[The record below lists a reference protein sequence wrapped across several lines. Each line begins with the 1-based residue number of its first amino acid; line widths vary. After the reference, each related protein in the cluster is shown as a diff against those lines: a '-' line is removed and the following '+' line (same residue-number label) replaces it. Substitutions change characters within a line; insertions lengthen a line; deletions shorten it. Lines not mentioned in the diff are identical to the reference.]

1 MMKTHAGRMRL
12 APIALI
18 LLAASWGLAFVIMK
32 DSIERQSVNSFLFT
46 RFAVAVLFLV
56 AFRPTIF
63 RQITKD
69 LFIKAFAAG
78 LLLGAGYIL
87 QTEGLART
95 GAAITGFVT
104 GLYVVATPLIS
115 ALFLRKKISLFTW
128 GCVAL
133 ATVGLALLSL
143 RGWSM
148 GFGEFLVLLCA
159 IAFGAHIVA
168 LGQWSAGRD
177 VYAMTTVQLF
187 AVTVLTGGFAF
198 AEGYQVPPDY
208 GVWAVVLFTAI
219 VCTAFGFIVQTW
231 AQAHIDSTKVAV
243 ILTLE
248 VVFAALFAITIGRET
263 MTIQVAL
270 GGVILLTA
278 MYLIVIKDPAN
289 D

>member
-1 MMKTHAGRMRL
+1 MRL

-18 LLAASWGLAFVIMK
+18 ALAASWGLAFVIMK
-32 DSIERQSVNSFLFT
+32 DSIERQNVNSFLFT
-46 RFAVAVLFLV
+46 RFAFAVLFLV
-56 AFRPTIF
+56 AFRPTVF
-63 RQITKD
+63 RAITKD
-69 LFIKAFAAG
+69 LFIKAFIAG
-78 LLLGAGYIL
+78 IILGAGYIL

-115 ALFLRKKISLFTW
+115 ALFLKKKITLFTW

-133 ATVGLALLSL
+133 ATIGLAFLSL

-159 IAFGAHIVA
+159 IAFAGHIVA
-168 LGQWSAGRD
+168 LGRWSAGRD

-198 AEGYQVPPDY
+198 AEGYQAPPDRD
-208 GVWAVVLFTAI
+208 VWAVVIFTAI
-219 VCTAFGFIVQTW
+219 VCTSFGFIVQTW
-231 AQAHIDSTKVAV
+231 AQAHIEPTKVAV

-248 VVFAALFAITIGRET
+248 VVFAALFAITIGRES
-263 MTIQVAL
+263 MTLQVLL
-270 GGVILLTA
+270 GGIILLTA
-278 MYLIVIKDPAN
+278 MYLIVVKEPSS
-289 D
+289 

>member
-12 APIALI
+12 APVALI

-46 RFAVAVLFLV
+46 RFLFATLFLI
-56 AFRPTIF
+56 AFRPTF
-63 RQITKD
+63 YRKITKD

-78 LLLGAGYIL
+78 LVLGAGYIL

-95 GAAITGFVT
+95 GAAITGFIT

-159 IAFGAHIVA
+159 VAFGAHIVA

-198 AEGYQVPPDY
+198 TEGYQAPPDSD
-208 GVWAVVLFTAI
+208 VWAVVIFTAI
-219 VCTAFGFIVQTW
+219 ICTSFGFIVQTW

-248 VVFAALFAITIGRET
+248 IVFAALFAITLGSES
-263 MTIQVAL
+263 MSIQVAL
-270 GGVILLTA
+270 GGIILLTA
-278 MYLIVIKDPAN
+278 MYLIVVKEPTN

>member
-1 MMKTHAGRMRL
+1 
-12 APIALI
+12 
-18 LLAASWGLAFVIMK
+18 MK

-46 RFAVAVLFLV
+46 RFLCAIIFLV
-56 AFRPTIF
+56 AFKPTVF
-63 RQITKD
+63 RKITKD

-95 GAAITGFVT
+95 GAAITGFIT

-159 IAFGAHIVA
+159 VAFGAHIVA

-198 AEGYQVPPDY
+198 AEGYQAPPDSD
-208 GVWAVVLFTAI
+208 VWAVVIFTAI
-219 VCTAFGFIVQTW
+219 ICTSFGFIVQTW

-248 VVFAALFAITIGRET
+248 IVFAALFAITLGSES
-263 MTIQVAL
+263 MSIQVAL
-270 GGVILLTA
+270 GGIILLTA
-278 MYLIVIKDPAN
+278 MYLIVVKEPTN

>member
-1 MMKTHAGRMRL
+1 MLQKSANPSRL

-18 LLAASWGLAFVIMK
+18 SLAAAWGLAFVIMK

-46 RFAVAVLFLV
+46 RFGIATLVLL
-56 AFRPTIF
+56 AIRPVIF
-63 RQITKD
+63 RLITKE
-69 LFIKAFAAG
+69 LFIKAFSTG
-78 LLLGAGYIL
+78 LLLGTGFIL

-95 GAAITGFVT
+95 GAAITGFIT

-115 ALFLRKKISLFTW
+115 AIFLKKKISLFTW

-133 ATVGLALLSL
+133 ATVGLAFLSL

-159 IAFGAHIVA
+159 VAFAGHIVA

-177 VYAMTTVQLF
+177 VYAMTIVQLF
-187 AVTVLTGGFAF
+187 AVTVLTGTFAF
-198 AEGYQVPPDY
+198 IEGYEAPPDDQ
-208 GVWAVVLFTAI
+208 VWAVVFFTAI
-219 VCTAFGFIVQTW
+219 VATALGIIIQTW

-248 VVFAALFAITIGRET
+248 VVFAAFFAITIGREV
-263 MTIQVAL
+263 MTPQVIL
-270 GGVILLTA
+270 GGIMLLIA
-278 MYLIVIKDPAN
+278 MYLIVTKEPSS
-289 D
+289 

>member
-1 MMKTHAGRMRL
+1 MLQTHPARMRL

-18 LLAASWGLAFVIMK
+18 ALAASWGLAFVIMK

-56 AFRPTIF
+56 AFRPTVF
-63 RQITKD
+63 RAITRD
-69 LFIKAFAAG
+69 LFAKAFFAG
-78 LLLGAGYIL
+78 IVLGAGYIL

-115 ALFLRKKISLFTW
+115 ALLLKKKISRFTW

-159 IAFGAHIVA
+159 IAFAAHIVA
-168 LGQWSAGRD
+168 LGQWSLGRD

-198 AEGYQVPPDY
+198 AEGYQAPPDG
-208 GVWAVVLFTAI
+208 GVWAVVIFTAI
-219 VCTAFGFIVQTW
+219 VCTAFGFIIQTW
-231 AQAHIDSTKVAV
+231 AQAHIEPTKVAV

-248 VVFAALFAITIGRET
+248 VVFAALFAITIGRES
-263 MTIQVAL
+263 MTLQVAL
-270 GGVILLTA
+270 GGLILLTA
-278 MYLIVIKDPAN
+278 MYLIVVKEPSQ
-289 D
+289 

>member
-18 LLAASWGLAFVIMK
+18 SLAAAWGLAFIIMK

-46 RFAVAVLFLV
+46 RFAVAVLFLI
-56 AFRPTIF
+56 AFKPTVF
-63 RQITKD
+63 RAITKD
-69 LFIKAFAAG
+69 LFLKAFAAG
-78 LLLGAGYIL
+78 ILLGAGYIL

-115 ALFLRKKISLFTW
+115 ALILKKKISLFTW
-128 GCVAL
+128 GCVGL
-133 ATVGLALLSL
+133 ATLGLALLSV

-159 IAFGAHIVA
+159 IAFGAHIIA
-168 LGQWSAGRD
+168 LGQWSSGRD

-187 AVTVLTGGFAF
+187 AVTVLTGIFAF
-198 AEGYQVPPDY
+198 AEGYEVPPDRN
-208 GVWAVVLFTAI
+208 VWAVVIFTAI
-219 VCTAFGFIVQTW
+219 VCTALGFIVQTW
-231 AQAHIDSTKVAV
+231 AQAHMDTTKVAV

-248 VVFAALFAITIGRET
+248 VVFAALFAITLGSET
-263 MTIQVAL
+263 MTPQVAI
-270 GGVILLTA
+270 GGILLLTS
-278 MYLIVIKDPAN
+278 MYLIVVKEPTP
-289 D
+289 

>member
-1 MMKTHAGRMRL
+1 MLQTHPGRMRL

-18 LLAASWGLAFVIMK
+18 ALAASWGLAFVIMK

-56 AFRPTIF
+56 AFRPTVF
-63 RQITKD
+63 RVITKD
-69 LFIKAFAAG
+69 LFAKAFFAG
-78 LLLGAGYIL
+78 IVLGAGYIL

-115 ALFLRKKISLFTW
+115 ALLLKKKISLFTW

-159 IAFGAHIVA
+159 IAFAAHIVA
-168 LGQWSAGRD
+168 LGQWSSGRD

-198 AEGYQVPPDY
+198 AEGYQAPPDG
-208 GVWAVVLFTAI
+208 GVWAVVIFTAI
-219 VCTAFGFIVQTW
+219 VCTAFGFIIQTW
-231 AQAHIDSTKVAV
+231 AQAHIEPTKVAV

-248 VVFAALFAITIGRET
+248 VVFAALFAITIGRES
-263 MTIQVAL
+263 MTLQVAL
-270 GGVILLTA
+270 GGLILLTA
-278 MYLIVIKDPAN
+278 MYLIVVKEPSQ
-289 D
+289 

>member
-1 MMKTHAGRMRL
+1 MIKTHSGRMRL

-18 LLAASWGLAFVIMK
+18 ALAASWGLAFVIMK
-32 DSIERQSVNSFLFT
+32 DSIERQNVNSFLFT
-46 RFAVAVLFLV
+46 RFAFAVLFLV
-56 AFRPTIF
+56 AFRPTVF
-63 RQITKD
+63 RAITKD
-69 LFIKAFAAG
+69 LFIKAFIAG
-78 LLLGAGYIL
+78 IILGAGYIL

-115 ALFLRKKISLFTW
+115 ALFLKKKITLFTW

-133 ATVGLALLSL
+133 ATIGLAFLSL

-159 IAFGAHIVA
+159 IAFAGHIVA
-168 LGQWSAGRD
+168 LGRWSAGRD

-198 AEGYQVPPDY
+198 AEGYQAPPDRD
-208 GVWAVVLFTAI
+208 VWAVVIFTAI
-219 VCTAFGFIVQTW
+219 VCTSFGFIVQTW
-231 AQAHIDSTKVAV
+231 AQAHIEPTKVAV

-248 VVFAALFAITIGRET
+248 VVFAALFAITIGRES
-263 MTIQVAL
+263 MTLQVLL
-270 GGVILLTA
+270 GGIILLTA
-278 MYLIVIKDPAN
+278 MYLIVVKEPSS
-289 D
+289 

>member
-1 MMKTHAGRMRL
+1 MLQTHPARMRL

-18 LLAASWGLAFVIMK
+18 ALAASWGLAFVIMK

-56 AFRPTIF
+56 AFRPTVF
-63 RQITKD
+63 RAITKD
-69 LFIKAFAAG
+69 LFAKAFFAG
-78 LLLGAGYIL
+78 IVLGAGYIL

-115 ALFLRKKISLFTW
+115 ALLLKKKISLFTW

-159 IAFGAHIVA
+159 IAFAAHIVA
-168 LGQWSAGRD
+168 LGQWSLGRD

-198 AEGYQVPPDY
+198 AEGYQAPPDG
-208 GVWAVVLFTAI
+208 GVWAVVIFTAI
-219 VCTAFGFIVQTW
+219 VCTAFGFIIQTW
-231 AQAHIDSTKVAV
+231 AQAHIEPTKVAV

-248 VVFAALFAITIGRET
+248 VVFAALFAITIGRES
-263 MTIQVAL
+263 MTLQVAL
-270 GGVILLTA
+270 GGLILLTA
-278 MYLIVIKDPAN
+278 MYLIVVKEPSQ
-289 D
+289 

>member
-1 MMKTHAGRMRL
+1 MKTHAGRMRL
-12 APIALI
+12 APMALI

-46 RFAVAVLFLV
+46 RFAVAVLFLL
-56 AFRPTIF
+56 AFKPTLF
-63 RQITKD
+63 RAISRD
-69 LFIKAFAAG
+69 LFIKSFAAG

-115 ALFLRKKISLFTW
+115 ALILKKKISLFTW

-168 LGQWSAGRD
+168 LGQWSSGRD

-187 AVTVLTGGFAF
+187 AVTVLTGIFAF
-198 AEGYQVPPDY
+198 AEGYQLPPDRN
-208 GVWAVVLFTAI
+208 VWAVVIFTAI
-219 VCTAFGFIVQTW
+219 VCTALGFIVQTW
-231 AQAHIDSTKVAV
+231 AQAYIDPTKVAV
-243 ILTLE
+243 LLTLE
-248 VVFAALFAITIGRET
+248 VVFAALSAITVGRES
-263 MTIQVAL
+263 MTLQVAL
-270 GGVILLTA
+270 GGVILLIA
-278 MYLIVIKDPAN
+278 MYFIVVKEPTA
-289 D
+289 

>member
-1 MMKTHAGRMRL
+1 MRL

-18 LLAASWGLAFVIMK
+18 ALAASWGLAFVIMK
-32 DSIERQSVNSFLFT
+32 DSIERQNVNSFLFT
-46 RFAVAVLFLV
+46 RFAFAVLFLV
-56 AFRPTIF
+56 AFRPTVF
-63 RQITKD
+63 RAITKD
-69 LFIKAFAAG
+69 LFIKAFIAG
-78 LLLGAGYIL
+78 IILGAGYIL

-115 ALFLRKKISLFTW
+115 ALFLKKKITLFTW

-133 ATVGLALLSL
+133 ATIGLAFLSL

-159 IAFGAHIVA
+159 IAFAGHIVA

-198 AEGYQVPPDY
+198 AEGYQAPPDRD
-208 GVWAVVLFTAI
+208 VWAVVIFTAI
-219 VCTAFGFIVQTW
+219 VCTSFGFIVQTW
-231 AQAHIDSTKVAV
+231 AQAHIEPTKVAV

-248 VVFAALFAITIGRET
+248 VVFAALFAITIGRES
-263 MTIQVAL
+263 MTLQVLL
-270 GGVILLTA
+270 GGIILLTA
-278 MYLIVIKDPAN
+278 MYLIVVKEPSS
-289 D
+289 

>member
-1 MMKTHAGRMRL
+1 MRL

-18 LLAASWGLAFVIMK
+18 LLAASWGLAFVVMK

-46 RFAVAVLFLV
+46 RFAFALIFLL
-56 AFRPTIF
+56 AFRPTVF
-63 RQITKD
+63 RLITKE
-69 LFIKAFAAG
+69 LFLKAFAAG
-78 LLLGAGYIL
+78 LLLGAGFIF

-95 GAAITGFVT
+95 GAAITGFLT
-104 GLYVVATPLIS
+104 GLYVVVTPLIS
-115 ALFLRKKISLFTW
+115 ALILRKKISLFTW

-143 RGWSM
+143 RGWSV
-148 GFGEFLVLLCA
+148 GFGEFLVLLFA

-198 AEGYQVPPDY
+198 AEGYQAPPDN
-208 GVWAVVLFTAI
+208 GVWAVVFFTAI

-231 AQAHIDSTKVAV
+231 AQAHIEPTKVAV

-270 GGVILLTA
+270 GGIILLIA
-278 MYLIVIKDPAN
+278 MYLIVAKEPSN

>member
-1 MMKTHAGRMRL
+1 MKTHAGRMRL

-46 RFAVAVLFLV
+46 RFLCAIVFLV
-56 AFRPTIF
+56 AFRPTVF
-63 RQITKD
+63 RQITKE

-78 LLLGAGYIL
+78 ILLGAGYIL

-115 ALFLRKKISLFTW
+115 ALILKKKISLFTW

-159 IAFGAHIVA
+159 IAFCAHIVA

-198 AEGYQVPPDY
+198 AEGYQAPPDY
-208 GVWAVVLFTAI
+208 GVWAVVIFTAI

-231 AQAHIDSTKVAV
+231 AQAHIEPTKVAV

-270 GGVILLTA
+270 GGIILLTA

>member
-18 LLAASWGLAFVIMK
+18 SLAAAWGLAFIIMK

-46 RFAVAVLFLV
+46 RFAVAVLFLI
-56 AFRPTIF
+56 AFKPTVF
-63 RQITKD
+63 RAITKD
-69 LFIKAFAAG
+69 LFLKAFAAG

-115 ALFLRKKISLFTW
+115 ALILKKKISLFTW
-128 GCVAL
+128 GCVGL
-133 ATVGLALLSL
+133 ATLGLALLSV

-159 IAFGAHIVA
+159 IAFGAHIIA
-168 LGQWSAGRD
+168 LGQWSSGRD

-187 AVTVLTGGFAF
+187 AVTVLTGIFAF
-198 AEGYQVPPDY
+198 AEGYEVPPDRN
-208 GVWAVVLFTAI
+208 VWAVVIFTAI
-219 VCTAFGFIVQTW
+219 VCTALGFIVQTW
-231 AQAHIDSTKVAV
+231 AQAHMDTTKVAV

-248 VVFAALFAITIGRET
+248 VVFAALFAITLGSET
-263 MTIQVAL
+263 MTPQVAI
-270 GGVILLTA
+270 GGILLLTS
-278 MYLIVIKDPAN
+278 MYLIVVKEPTP
-289 D
+289 

>member
-1 MMKTHAGRMRL
+1 MLNTHAGRIRL

-18 LLAASWGLAFVIMK
+18 SVAASWGFAFVIMK

-56 AFRPTIF
+56 AFRPTVF
-63 RQITKD
+63 RAITKD
-69 LFIKAFAAG
+69 LFAKAFFAG
-78 LLLGAGYIL
+78 IVLGAGYIL

-115 ALFLRKKISLFTW
+115 ALLLKKKISLFTW

-159 IAFGAHIVA
+159 IAFAAHIVA
-168 LGQWSAGRD
+168 LGQWSLGRD

-198 AEGYQVPPDY
+198 AEGYQAPPDG
-208 GVWAVVLFTAI
+208 GVWAVVIFTAI
-219 VCTAFGFIVQTW
+219 VCTAFGFIIQTW
-231 AQAHIDSTKVAV
+231 AQAHIEPTKVAV

-248 VVFAALFAITIGRET
+248 VVFAALFAITIGRES
-263 MTIQVAL
+263 MTLQVAL
-270 GGVILLTA
+270 GGLILLTA
-278 MYLIVIKDPAN
+278 MYLIVVKEPSQ
-289 D
+289 

>member
-1 MMKTHAGRMRL
+1 MRL

-18 LLAASWGLAFVIMK
+18 SLAAAWGLAFIIMK

-46 RFAVAVLFLV
+46 RFAVAVLFLI
-56 AFRPTIF
+56 AFKPTVF
-63 RQITKD
+63 RAITKD
-69 LFIKAFAAG
+69 LFLKAFSAG

-115 ALFLRKKISLFTW
+115 ALILKKKISLFTW
-128 GCVAL
+128 GCVGL
-133 ATVGLALLSL
+133 ATLGLALLSV

-159 IAFGAHIVA
+159 IAFGAHIIA
-168 LGQWSAGRD
+168 LGQWSSGRD

-187 AVTVLTGGFAF
+187 AVTVLTGIFAF
-198 AEGYQVPPDY
+198 AEGYEVPPDRN
-208 GVWAVVLFTAI
+208 VWAVVIFTAI
-219 VCTAFGFIVQTW
+219 VCTALGFIVQTW
-231 AQAHIDSTKVAV
+231 AQAHMDTTKVAV

-248 VVFAALFAITIGRET
+248 VVFAALFAITLGSET
-263 MTIQVAL
+263 MTPQVAI
-270 GGVILLTA
+270 GGILLLTS
-278 MYLIVIKDPAN
+278 MYLIVVKEPTP
-289 D
+289 

>member
-1 MMKTHAGRMRL
+1 MTLQTHPSRMRL

-18 LLAASWGLAFVIMK
+18 ALAASWGLAFVIMK

-63 RQITKD
+63 RAITQD
-69 LFIKAFAAG
+69 LFAKAFFAG
-78 LLLGAGYIL
+78 LVLGAGYIL

-115 ALFLRKKISLFTW
+115 ALLLKKKISLFTW

-159 IAFGAHIVA
+159 IAFAAHIVA
-168 LGQWSAGRD
+168 LGQWSSGRD

-198 AEGYQVPPDY
+198 AEGYQPPPDG
-208 GVWAVVLFTAI
+208 GVWAVVIFTAV
-219 VCTAFGFIVQTW
+219 VCTAFGFIIQTW
-231 AQAHIDSTKVAV
+231 AQAHIEPTKVAV

-248 VVFAALFAITIGRET
+248 VVFAALFAITIGRES
-263 MTIQVAL
+263 MTLQVAL
-270 GGVILLTA
+270 GGFILLTA
-278 MYLIVIKDPAN
+278 MYLIVVKEPSR
-289 D
+289 

>member
-1 MMKTHAGRMRL
+1 MRL

-18 LLAASWGLAFVIMK
+18 ALAASWGLAFVIMK

-46 RFAVAVLFLV
+46 RFAFAVLFLV
-56 AFRPTIF
+56 AFKPTVI
-63 RQITKD
+63 RAITKD
-69 LFIKAFAAG
+69 LFIKAFIAG
-78 LLLGAGYIL
+78 IILGAGYIL

-115 ALFLRKKISLFTW
+115 ALFLKKKITLFTW

-133 ATVGLALLSL
+133 ATIGLAFLSL

-159 IAFGAHIVA
+159 IAFAGHIVA

-198 AEGYQVPPDY
+198 AEGYQAPPDRD
-208 GVWAVVLFTAI
+208 VWAVVIFTAI
-219 VCTAFGFIVQTW
+219 VCTSFGFIVQTW
-231 AQAHIDSTKVAV
+231 AQAHIEPTKVAV

-248 VVFAALFAITIGRET
+248 VVFAALFAITIGRES
-263 MTIQVAL
+263 MTLQVLL
-270 GGVILLTA
+270 GGIILLTA
-278 MYLIVIKDPAN
+278 MYLIVVKQPSS
-289 D
+289 

>member
-1 MMKTHAGRMRL
+1 MLQTHPGRMRL

-18 LLAASWGLAFVIMK
+18 ALAASWGLAFVIMK

-56 AFRPTIF
+56 AFRPTVF
-63 RQITKD
+63 RAITKD
-69 LFIKAFAAG
+69 LFAKAFFAG
-78 LLLGAGYIL
+78 IVLGAGYIL

-115 ALFLRKKISLFTW
+115 ALLLKKKISLFTW

-159 IAFGAHIVA
+159 IAFAAHIVA
-168 LGQWSAGRD
+168 LGQWSSGRD

-198 AEGYQVPPDY
+198 AEGYQAPPDG
-208 GVWAVVLFTAI
+208 GVWAVVIFTAI
-219 VCTAFGFIVQTW
+219 VCTAFGFIIQTW
-231 AQAHIDSTKVAV
+231 AQAHIEPTKVAV

-248 VVFAALFAITIGRET
+248 VVFAALFAITIGRES
-263 MTIQVAL
+263 MTLQVAL
-270 GGVILLTA
+270 GGLILLTA
-278 MYLIVIKDPAN
+278 MYLIVVKEPSQ
-289 D
+289 

>member
-1 MMKTHAGRMRL
+1 MLQTHPARMRL

-18 LLAASWGLAFVIMK
+18 ALAASWGLAFVIMK

-56 AFRPTIF
+56 AFRPTVF
-63 RQITKD
+63 RAITKD
-69 LFIKAFAAG
+69 LFAKAFFAG
-78 LLLGAGYIL
+78 IVLGAGYIL

-115 ALFLRKKISLFTW
+115 ALLLKKKISLFTW

-159 IAFGAHIVA
+159 IAFAAHIVA
-168 LGQWSAGRD
+168 LGQWSSGRD

-198 AEGYQVPPDY
+198 AEGYQAPPDG
-208 GVWAVVLFTAI
+208 GVWAVVIFTAI
-219 VCTAFGFIVQTW
+219 VCTAFGFIIQTW
-231 AQAHIDSTKVAV
+231 AQAHIEPTKVAV

-248 VVFAALFAITIGRET
+248 VVFAALFAITIGRES
-263 MTIQVAL
+263 MTLQVAL
-270 GGVILLTA
+270 GGLILLTA
-278 MYLIVIKDPAN
+278 MYLIVVKEPSQ
-289 D
+289 

>member
-1 MMKTHAGRMRL
+1 MLQKSVNPLRV

-18 LLAASWGLAFVIMK
+18 SLAAAWGLAFVIMK

-46 RFAVAVLFLV
+46 RFGVATLVLL
-56 AFRPTIF
+56 AIRPMIF
-63 RQITKD
+63 RLITKE
-69 LFIKAFAAG
+69 LFIKAFLAG
-78 LLLGAGYIL
+78 LLLGAGFIL

-95 GAAITGFVT
+95 GAAITGFIT

-115 ALFLRKKISLFTW
+115 ALFLKKKISLFTW
-128 GCVAL
+128 GCVGL

-159 IAFGAHIVA
+159 IAFAGHIVA

-177 VYAMTTVQLF
+177 VYAMTIVQLF
-187 AVTVLTGGFAF
+187 AVTVLTGTFAF
-198 AEGYQVPPDY
+198 IEGYEAPPDNQ
-208 GVWAVVLFTAI
+208 VWAVVFFTAI
-219 VCTAFGFIVQTW
+219 VATALGFIIQTW

-248 VVFAALFAITIGRET
+248 VVFAAFFAITIGREE
-263 MTIQVAL
+263 MTPQVIL
-270 GGVILLTA
+270 GGIILLIA
-278 MYLIVIKDPAN
+278 MYLIVIKEPGS
-289 D
+289 